1 MIDGHWTGLRTR
13 FVLRVP
19 NQCRQMGVRFED
31 FEQRLAP
38 RATAANG
45 SSPFVFG
52 VEARVARAL
61 ASETD
66 GTEFQHR
73 VLS

>member
-1 MIDGHWTGLRTR
+1 MIDRRRPRLRTR
-13 FVLRVP
+13 FVLRIP
-19 NQCRQMGVRFED
+19 NQRRQVGVCFED

-38 RATAANG
+38 RTTAANRAR
-45 SSPFVFG
+45 SFVFR